1 MRSDLTAK
9 ILRPNTAVLRDFL
22 SLISICGRAPSGY
35 EASPCCNRI
44 SLAFGK
50 ASATIIM
57 VTHGG
62 SSVIGASDWRVGTVV
77 AVHDETTTART
88 ITLDVPDWPGH
99 VAGQHVDVR
108 LTASDGYSA
117 VRSYSIA
124 SAPNSEKRVELTVER
139 LPDGEVSPYLTQ
151 EFAVGDRLELRGPIG
166 GWFVWRAQQT
176 EPIQLVAGGSGIVPL
191 MAMIRSRASAGS
203 TAPFRLLYS
212 VRKPEAVLY
221 RDELQA
227 LSDHD
232 RYPALTYAYTRVVPK
247 DWPRPAGRIDADL
260 IAHTTWPSSLSPT
273 CYVCGPTSFVES
285 AASLLIAAGND
296 PNRIRT
302 ERFGATGEPQ

>member
-1 MRSDLTAK
+1 M
-9 ILRPNTAVLRDFL
+9 
-22 SLISICGRAPSGY
+22 
-35 EASPCCNRI
+35 
-44 SLAFGK
+44 
-50 ASATIIM
+50 
-57 VTHGG
+57 
-62 SSVIGASDWRVGTVV
+62 WRVGTVV
-77 AVHDETTTART
+77 ALHDETATART
-88 ITLDVPDWPGH
+88 ITLEVSDWPGH

-124 SAPNSEKRVELTVER
+124 SAPNSERRVELTVER

-151 EFAVGDRLELRGPIG
+151 EIAVSDRLELRGPIG

-191 MAMIRSRASAGS
+191 MAMIRSRALAGT

-212 VRKPEAVLY
+212 VREPQAVFY
-221 RDELQA
+221 REELRA

-232 RYPALTYAYTRVVPK
+232 RSVNLTYAYTRVAPK
-247 DWPRPAGRIDADL
+247 DWPRPPSRIDAAL
-260 IAHTTWPSSLSPT
+260 IANTTWPSNLVPT

-285 AASLLIAAGND
+285 VTGFLSASGNSSEK
-296 PNRIRT
+296 IRT
-302 ERFGATGEPQ
+302 ERFGPTGDRK